1 MSNELL
7 QKMLEICENNL
18 SEGDYLQACDI
29 LKKTNERIIIEDGI
43 EYTTTLFLYNSDDDN
58 DDDAFEIIRI
68 SNLQGGIAYIKI
80 GNQRP
85 IKSDFYS
92 DIIRDRLNALIP
104 LSIKYSNKNNDL
116 SRLITFKKYQK
127 LIGDHIDDI
136 NDRYIYYLDYIIT
149 SFTPFH

>member
-43 EYTTTLFLYNSDDDN
+43 EYTTTLFLYNSDDD

-68 SNLQGGIAYIKI
+68 SDLEQGIAYIKI
-80 GNQRP
+80 GSQEP
-85 IKSDFYS
+85 IKSNFYK
-92 DIIRDRLNALIP
+92 DIIRDRLEALIP

-116 SRLITFKKYQK
+116 SRLISFKQYQK
-127 LIGDHIDDI
+127 LIWYDIDDI